1 MIHDNKNA
9 RHCRRHGLLLLAVML
24 LAACGEQRFQA
35 KQAHSFT
42 LPLLDDGATEVSL
55 RDFRGQ
61 VVYLSFWASWCV
73 PCRQEMP
80 YLAQLWQ
87 RHQQQGFQ
95 VLAINV
101 EEDSVL
107 AREFAA
113 QYELPFPVLRDEQ
126 REVSSQYR
134 VPGYPTHYIIDRRG
148 RIRFSGLGFNLADVG
163 AISQEIETLLAES
176 GDAPG

>member
-1 MIHDNKNA
+1 MIHDNKNV
-9 RHCRRHGLLLLAVML
+9 RNCGRHGLLLLAVIL
-24 LAACGEQRFQA
+24 LAACGEQRFEA

-42 LPLLDDGATEVSL
+42 LPLLDGATEVSL

-61 VVYLSFWASWCV
+61 VVYLSFWASWCE

-101 EEDSVL
+101 EADSAL
-107 AREFAA
+107 AREFAG
-113 QYELPFPVLRDEQ
+113 QYELPFPVLWDEQ

-148 RIRFSGLGFNLADVG
+148 RIRFSGLGFNLADVA

-176 GDAPG
+176 GDAAG